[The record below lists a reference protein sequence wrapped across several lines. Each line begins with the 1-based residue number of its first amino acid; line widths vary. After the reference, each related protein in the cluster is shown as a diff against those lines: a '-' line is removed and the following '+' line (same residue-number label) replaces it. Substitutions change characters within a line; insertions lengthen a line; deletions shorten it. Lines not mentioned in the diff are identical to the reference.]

1 MIDQASLQPRHR
13 AGAHQLNGPKLALT
27 PNLGG
32 APWSNL
38 CSVFIVGLH

>member
-1 MIDQASLQPRHR
+1 MIDEAYLQLRHR
-13 AGAHQLNGPKLALT
+13 AGAHQLKDPKLALM

-32 APWSNL
+32 APWSNV